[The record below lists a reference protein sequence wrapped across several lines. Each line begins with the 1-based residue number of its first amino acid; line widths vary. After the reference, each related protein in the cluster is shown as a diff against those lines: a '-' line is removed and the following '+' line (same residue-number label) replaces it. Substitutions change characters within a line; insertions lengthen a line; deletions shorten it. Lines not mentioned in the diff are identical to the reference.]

1 MKSLIIG
8 RFQPFHDGH
17 YALIQTLLE
26 EGKDVVVAVRDTP
39 FNGDNPYSV
48 FERRQMIHHALG
60 DGVETVVIP
69 DIEEVV
75 YGRKVGWKIRE
86 IILDESTQGISAT
99 AIRKP
104 KILWLT
110 GNSGAGKTTLA
121 GNLQRRLPAVI
132 LDGDEMRMAISKDK
146 GFSLTDRLEHNQR
159 VARLAR
165 VLQEQGQ
172 NVVVSVISPTHRIR
186 GAVDKICRPK
196 WIYVKRE
203 SLDYDPERPYEPPE
217 RPDLVV
223 DNDVLNETEATEQVW
238 KFLSR

>member
-17 YALIQTLLE
+17 YALIQTLLD

-39 FNGDNPYSV
+39 FNKDNPYSV

-60 DGVETVVIP
+60 DGVVTVVIP
-69 DIEEVV
+69 DIEEVI

-86 IILDESTQGISAT
+86 IILDEGTQEISAT

-104 KILWLT
+104 KILWFT

-121 GNLQRRLPAVI
+121 RNLQKRLPAVI
-132 LDGDEMRMAISKDK
+132 LDGDEMRMAISTDK
-146 GFSLTDRLEHNQR
+146 GFSLTDRLDHNKR
-159 VARLAR
+159 VARLAK

-172 NVVVSVISPTHRIR
+172 NVIVSVIAPTHKIR
-186 GAVDKICRPK
+186 STVDKICRPK
-196 WIYVKRE
+196 WIYAKRE
-203 SLDYDPERPYEPPE
+203 SLGYDPERPYEPPE
-217 RPDLVV
+217 KPDLVV
-223 DNDVLNETEATEQVW
+223 DNDALDEDEATEQVW
-238 KFLSR
+238 RFLSR